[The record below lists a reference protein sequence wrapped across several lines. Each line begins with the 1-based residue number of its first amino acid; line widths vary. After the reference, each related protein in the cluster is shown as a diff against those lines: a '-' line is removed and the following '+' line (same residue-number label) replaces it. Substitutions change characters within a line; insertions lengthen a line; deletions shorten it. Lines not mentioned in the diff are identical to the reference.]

1 MSTAPGGPLARRVR
15 SRRRRSW
22 LPAVAAGLVA
32 LAVLAAGC
40 SSDDAAPRSPGTSP
54 TPAAQAT
61 PAGTAPQP
69 STTATPR
76 PTTTPAG
83 TRTPAAEDSRPADPS
98 DPYFNRQRVLN
109 IAIEI
114 AREDWETLR
123 HQTRTFEDL
132 IAEIERYGLSRPFAD
147 IYTWFPATVT
157 VDGETHIGVGV
168 RKKGFIG
175 SQSDTRPSLKLRFD
189 KYVDGQALGG
199 VMERMTLNNGNQDPS
214 MVNTCLA
221 HQIFALAGTPTPRC
235 SFATVSVNG
244 TNLGLYIHV
253 EEIKPPFLARHFA
266 SAEGNLYEGTVSD
279 FTPEYRGTFE
289 KKSNEDAADWSDIDG
304 VVAALQD
311 PSEAGLAALA
321 DAVDLDR
328 FLTFWAVEVLV
339 GHWDG
344 YSGNRNNYRFYR
356 EPDGRFVF
364 MPWGVDE
371 AFHLKDDPNPFDNIS
386 NPPPS
391 VLALTAIPNRLYRDD
406 AWRAKYVGRLKE
418 LLDTVWNEDELLTS
432 VDEMAAIVREHSLP
446 ERRSAAAADAERV
459 RQFILKRRTE
469 ILENLTPEP
478 PDWPAPVLAAA
489 SSGESGSG
497 TLEVR
502 FETSWGSNKS
512 LNPFA
517 EGEVSYLA
525 VDGTELPAGE
535 LAVIVGQASAEE
547 TAGFG
552 IEDAASLVVISLQ
565 PDGSVK
571 GFTIV
576 LPIARLTGGAT
587 LAIGKDRIAG
597 GVWSIPAGGAT
608 PDSFTPFSEGVLML
622 SEASAEQG
630 ATVSGSF
637 SGVFGGIPPALP
649 PESAGNDEASR
660 GAAPPDAGLV
670 INEIAAQGDPLDWFE
685 LYNSSDSQ
693 LALANFVVADDLA
706 DAGKRVAFPSDLVIP
721 PGGYLQVELDKDGW
735 PGFALGRDE
744 ELGIWT
750 AGGVPVAR
758 ADWDEGQA
766 DAGAS
771 YARVPDV
778 SGEFQTVRTPT
789 PGAANQPDN

>member
-1 MSTAPGGPLARRVR
+1 MSTAPGGPHARRVR
-15 SRRRRSW
+15 SRRSRSW

-61 PAGTAPQP
+61 PAGTASQP
-69 STTATPR
+69 STTATPH

-83 TRTPAAEDSRPADPS
+83 TRTPAAEDSRPADSS
-98 DPYFNRQRVLN
+98 DRYFDRQRVLN

-147 IYTWFPATVT
+147 IYTWFPARVT
-157 VDGETHIGVGV
+157 VDGDTYAEVGV

-199 VMERMTLNNGNQDPS
+199 VMERMTLNNGIQDPS

-244 TNLGLYIHV
+244 TNLGLYVHV

-328 FLTFWAVEVLV
+328 FLTFWAVEVLL

-391 VLALTAIPNRLYRDD
+391 VLALTAIPSRLYQDD

-432 VDEMAAIVREHSLP
+432 VDEMAAIVQEHSLP
-446 ERRSAAAADAERV
+446 ERRLAAAADAERV

-478 PDWPAPVLAAA
+478 PDWPAPDQAAA
-489 SSGESGSG
+489 SSGESESG
-497 TLEVR
+497 KVDVR

-512 LNPFA
+512 LNPLA

-525 VDGTELPAGE
+525 VNGTELPAGE
-535 LAVIVGQASAEE
+535 LGVIVGEASAEE

-552 IEDAASLVVISLQ
+552 IEDAASLAVISLQ
-565 PDGSVK
+565 PDGSVE
-571 GFTIV
+571 GFTVV
-576 LPIARLTGGAT
+576 LPIARLTDGAT

-597 GVWSIPAGGAT
+597 GVWSIPAGGST
-608 PDSFTPFSEGVLML
+608 LDSFTPFSEGVLML

-649 PESAGNDEASR
+649 PESAGNDEASS
-660 GAAPPDAGLV
+660 GAAPPDVGLV
-670 INEIAAQGDPLDWFE
+670 INEIAAQGDPRDWFE

-693 LALANFVVADDLA
+693 LALANFVVADDLS
-706 DAGKRVAFPSDLVIP
+706 DPGKRVPFPSDLVIP

-750 AGGVPVAR
+750 ADGMPVAR
-758 ADWDEGQA
+758 VDWDEGQA

-789 PGAANQPDN
+789 PGDANQPED

>member
-15 SRRRRSW
+15 SRRSRSW

-32 LAVLAAGC
+32 LAVLATGC
-40 SSDDAAPRSPGTSP
+40 SSDNAAPRSPGTSP

-61 PAGTAPQP
+61 PAGTASQP
-69 STTATPR
+69 STTATPH

-83 TRTPAAEDSRPADPS
+83 TRTPAAADSRPADPS
-98 DPYFNRQRVLN
+98 DRYFDRQRVLN

-147 IYTWFPATVT
+147 IYTWFPARVT
-157 VDGETHIGVGV
+157 VDGDTYAEVGV

-244 TNLGLYIHV
+244 TNLGLYVHV

-328 FLTFWAVEVLV
+328 FLTFWAVEVLL

-356 EPDGRFVF
+356 EPGGRFVF

-391 VLALTAIPNRLYRDD
+391 VLALTAIPSRLYQDD

-432 VDEMAAIVREHSLP
+432 VDEMAAIVQEHSLP
-446 ERRSAAAADAERV
+446 ERRLAAAADAERV

-478 PDWPAPVLAAA
+478 PDWPAPDQAAA
-489 SSGESGSG
+489 SSGESESG
-497 TLEVR
+497 KVDVR

-525 VDGTELPAGE
+525 VNGTELPAGE
-535 LAVIVGQASAEE
+535 LGVIVGQASAEE

-552 IEDAASLVVISLQ
+552 IEDAASLAVISLQ
-565 PDGSVK
+565 PDGSVE
-571 GFTIV
+571 GFTVV

-597 GVWSIPAGGAT
+597 GVWSIPAGGST
-608 PDSFTPFSEGVLML
+608 LDSFTPFSEGVLML

-649 PESAGNDEASR
+649 PESAGNDEASS

-693 LALANFVVADDLA
+693 LALANFVVADDLVGRRQ
-706 DAGKRVAFPSDLVIP
+706 AGRLPLG
-721 PGGYLQVELDKDGW
+721 PGDSTRW
-735 PGFALGRDE
+735 
-744 ELGIWT
+744 
-750 AGGVPVAR
+750 VP
-758 ADWDEGQA
+758 
-766 DAGAS
+766 AS
-771 YARVPDV
+771 
-778 SGEFQTVRTPT
+778 
-789 PGAANQPDN
+789 

>member
-1 MSTAPGGPLARRVR
+1 MSAAPGGPLARRVC
-15 SRRRRSW
+15 SRRSRSW

-40 SSDDAAPRSPGTSP
+40 SSDNAAPRSPGTGP

-69 STTATPR
+69 ATTATPH

-98 DPYFNRQRVLN
+98 DPYFDRQRVLN

-123 HQTRTFEDL
+123 HQTRTLDDL

-147 IYTWFPATVT
+147 IYTWFPARVT
-157 VDGETHIGVGV
+157 VDGDTYADVGV

-199 VMERMTLNNGNQDPS
+199 VMERMTLNNGIQDPS

-221 HQIFALAGTPTPRC
+221 HQVFASAGTPTPRC

-244 TNLGLYIHV
+244 TNLGLYVHV

-279 FTPEYRGTFE
+279 FTPEYRGAFE

-328 FLTFWAVEVLV
+328 FLTFWAVEVLL

-356 EPDGRFVF
+356 EPGGRFVF

-391 VLALTAIPNRLYRDD
+391 VLALTAIPTRLYQDD

-418 LLDTVWNEDELLTS
+418 LLDTVWNEDELLAS
-432 VDEMAAIVREHSLP
+432 VDEMAAIVQEHALP

-469 ILENLTPEP
+469 ILENLTPQP
-478 PDWPAPVLAAA
+478 PDWPAPDQAAA
-489 SSGESGSG
+489 SSGESESG
-497 TLEVR
+497 KVDVR

-512 LNPFA
+512 LNPLA

-525 VDGTELPAGE
+525 VDGAELPAGE
-535 LAVIVGQASAEE
+535 LGVIVGHASADE

-552 IEDAASLVVISLQ
+552 IEDAASLAVISLQ
-565 PDGSVK
+565 PDGSVE

-576 LPIARLTGGAT
+576 LPIARLTDGAT
-587 LAIGKDRIAG
+587 LAIGTDRIAG
-597 GVWSIPAGGAT
+597 GVWSIPAGGST
-608 PDSFTPFSEGVLML
+608 LDSFTPFSEGVLML

-649 PESAGNDEASR
+649 PESAGKDEASS

-685 LYNSSDSQ
+685 LYNSSDSH
-693 LALANFVVADDLA
+693 LALASFVVADDLS

-721 PGGYLQVELDKDGW
+721 PGGYIQVQLDKDGW

-778 SGEFQTVRTPT
+778 NGEFQTVRTPT
-789 PGAANQPDN
+789 PGAANQPAD

>member
-15 SRRRRSW
+15 SRRCRSW

-32 LAVLAAGC
+32 LAVLAGC

-69 STTATPR
+69 ATTATPH

-83 TRTPAAEDSRPADPS
+83 ARTPAAEDSRPANPS
-98 DPYFNRQRVLN
+98 DPYFDRQRVLD

-147 IYTWFPATVT
+147 IYTWFPARVT
-157 VDGETHIGVGV
+157 VDGDTCAEVGV

-199 VMERMTLNNGNQDPS
+199 VMERMTLNNGIQDPS

-235 SFATVSVNG
+235 SFATISVNG
-244 TNLGLYIHV
+244 TNLGLYVHV

-289 KKSNEDAADWSDIDG
+289 KKSNEDADDWSDIDG

-328 FLTFWAVEVLV
+328 FLTFWAVEVLL

-344 YSGNRNNYRFYR
+344 YTGNRNNYRFYR
-356 EPDGRFVF
+356 EPGGRFVF

-391 VLALTAIPNRLYRDD
+391 VLALTAIPSRLYQDD

-432 VDEMAAIVREHSLP
+432 VDEMAAIVQEHSLP
-446 ERRSAAAADAERV
+446 ERRSAAAADAARV

-478 PDWPAPVLAAA
+478 PDWPAPDQAAA

-497 TLEVR
+497 KVEVR

-535 LAVIVGQASAEE
+535 LGVIVGHPSAEE

-552 IEDAASLVVISLQ
+552 IEDAASLAVISLQ
-565 PDGSVK
+565 PDGSVE

-587 LAIGKDRIAG
+587 LVIGMDRIAG
-597 GVWSIPAGGAT
+597 GVWSIPVGGAT

-622 SEASAEQG
+622 SEASAEAG

-649 PESAGNDEASR
+649 PGDAGKDEASS
-660 GAAPPDAGLV
+660 GAAPPGAGLV

-721 PGGYLQVELDKDGW
+721 AGGYLHVELDKDGW

-744 ELGIWT
+744 ELGIWA

-758 ADWDEGQA
+758 ADWAEGQA

-789 PGAANQPDN
+789 PGDANQPED